1 MQIVS
6 IKGKQSNCE
15 AAKHKIEELVGL
27 SMKGKSYSGSEVR
40 VCACMGCS
48 NFTIYVKHIS
58 HMYVY
63 NYDGVAR
70 LLYLV

>member
-27 SMKGKSYSGSEVR
+27 SMKGKPYSGSEVC
-40 VCACMGCS
+40 VHA
-48 NFTIYVKHIS
+48 
-58 HMYVY
+58 
-63 NYDGVAR
+63 
-70 LLYLV
+70 